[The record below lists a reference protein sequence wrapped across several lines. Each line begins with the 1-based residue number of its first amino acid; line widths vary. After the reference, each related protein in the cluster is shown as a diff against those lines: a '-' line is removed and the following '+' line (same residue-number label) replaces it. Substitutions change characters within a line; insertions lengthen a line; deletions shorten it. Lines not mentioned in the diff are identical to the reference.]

1 MDDPLDGATE
11 ALLVALPKVSLH
23 NHLIGAVSA
32 QTVLDL
38 ARKHDVV
45 LDGGRDAESLYDHGS
60 YEDLNEFLRVL
71 DVAGSV
77 MRDADDFRRVA
88 FETLTDGGAA
98 LGVVHRE
105 IFLSPPGHPGVPY
118 RTIIDGVLAGMRDA
132 EAETGITSRMVIGL
146 NRNDSASAAV
156 ELVEQ
161 VVEYRIDEVVGIGL
175 DYSESIGP
183 PARFIEAFR
192 LAGRSGLHRTAHSE
206 SGPPANIEVILD
218 ELGGE
223 RIDHGYHVVDDAR
236 ITARCVAEG
245 LTFTGTPVSSDIGR
259 YSGSGD
265 GSHRRIA
272 QMVDA
277 GLRITIDSDDPPMFG
292 TDAVNDF
299 RALARALG
307 YGLPEFADFTRNAVN
322 AAWLDGSDRAALSQ
336 VVESRLS
343 ALGASSAQRDQGQ
356 HDR

>member
-1 MDDPLDGATE
+1 MDDPLDSATE
-11 ALLVALPKVSLH
+11 ALLLALPKVSLH

-45 LDGGRDAESLYDHGS
+45 LDGGRDAESLYDHDS
-60 YEDLNEFLRVL
+60 YEDLDEFLRVL

-118 RTIIDGVLAGMRDA
+118 RTIVDGVLAGMREA

-161 VVEYRIDEVVGIGL
+161 MIEYRIDEVVGIGL
-175 DYSESIGP
+175 DYSELIGP
-183 PARFIEAFR
+183 PARFVEAFR

-223 RIDHGYHVVDDAR
+223 RIDHGYHVVDDDR
-236 ITARCVAEG
+236 ITKRCVDEG
-245 LTFTGTPVSSDIGR
+245 ITFTCTPVSSDIGR

-307 YGLPEFADFTRNAVN
+307 YGLPEFAGFTRNAVN
-322 AAWLDGSDRAALSQ
+322 AAWLDDSDRATLNRA
-336 VVESRLS
+336 VESRLS
-343 ALGASSAQRDQGQ
+343 ALGAHPAQ
-356 HDR
+356 